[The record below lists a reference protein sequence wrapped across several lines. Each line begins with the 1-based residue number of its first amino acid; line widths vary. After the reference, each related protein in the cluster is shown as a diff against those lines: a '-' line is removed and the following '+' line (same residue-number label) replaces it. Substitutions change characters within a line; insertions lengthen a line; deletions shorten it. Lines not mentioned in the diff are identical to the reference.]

1 MVKFHQ
7 LMNLSSVILMN
18 ARKTAV
24 GIIAVKTIF
33 AENGNINSKNMLR
46 KNSKIIKIGTR
57 MLQKIHEASSRKLVP
72 GIFKTNL

>member
-1 MVKFHQ
+1 M
-7 LMNLSSVILMN
+7 
-18 ARKTAV
+18 

-33 AENGNINSKNMLR
+33 AGNGNINSKNMLR

-57 MLQKIHEASSRKLVP
+57 MLQKTPEASSRKLVP